1 MPLASMTT
9 GAAATSRCV
18 RKYTAAATQ
27 SNTTP
32 TKNTKRPSRRRSR
45 RAPTLDEQRE
55 AWKILESTMRTATRV
70 LGPQHP
76 TTYDLKVDCK
86 RMALKLKKALLADGR
101 RQKIEML
108 KQALIKTKL
117 HGELQAQMAKDPE
130 QDAPPPRTFA
140 RGWLDG

>member
-1 MPLASMTT
+1 MREVQKHA
-9 GAAATSRCV
+9 
-18 RKYTAAATQ
+18 
-27 SNTTP
+27 
-32 TKNTKRPSRRRSR
+32 
-45 RAPTLDEQRE
+45 TLDEQRE

-86 RMALKLKKALLADGR
+86 CMALKLKKALLADGR
-101 RQKIEML
+101 RQKIEVL

-117 HGELQAQMAKDPE
+117 HGELQAQMAKAPE

-140 RGWLDG
+140 RGWLDGPDSDDRWSSFQ

>member
-1 MPLASMTT
+1 M
-9 GAAATSRCV
+9 
-18 RKYTAAATQ
+18 
-27 SNTTP
+27 NTTCAACG
-32 TKNTKRPSRRRSR
+32 KQLDFD
-45 RAPTLDEQRE
+45 APRCARCKSKYSTLDEQRE

-86 RMALKLKKALLADGR
+86 CMALKLKKALLADGR
-101 RQKIEML
+101 RQKIEVL

-140 RGWLDG
+140 RGWLDGPDSDDRWSSFQ